1 MTLTPEATDAQLT
14 AWRDAAAHGGLPS
27 PERSRWQV
35 LRAGCVGLWEFDAA
49 EYWFADGRAQF
60 VGANQSGKSTLMAL
74 TTLIMLSGSLDRQYI
89 DTFGQSDKSFRYYV
103 EPTDDARDRREATG
117 SAHRGWAWVEYGRL
131 GEDGPE
137 FFTTLLYAQAK
148 RGVSQLDPVWIICR
162 GTARV
167 RDGLTL
173 AVGSSAVEPKELG
186 GVEGLEVM
194 RSGKRY
200 AARIATD
207 LFGFS
212 DDDRFATVLE
222 MLKVLRTP
230 HLGQKL
236 NPDWF
241 TEQIRMSLPAV
252 AESEVD
258 KLADGWQQL
267 EQLGR
272 DRDHAVAARDAVGV
286 YLARAW
292 RPWADALLRA
302 RADDLL
308 ASDAAVCSALD
319 SASSADVSLA
329 SARAEL
335 TEETGRSDEL
345 EAGVQRARA
354 ALTQLLRSAAYRD
367 AAGRAQNAERM
378 RRDAAA
384 AAVAATTARRH
395 LASTGEALQA
405 AGAAHAEA
413 TGRLDL
419 ARTASSAAVT
429 HAGAALRSSGLD
441 AEGWAA
447 EGDVDRIDAAVA
459 ARRSQ
464 VSALRKLTRAAA
476 TAVGRWQAESGTVNR
491 LREEARAR
499 AAVAEDAATAVT
511 DAVQQLSDDLERWA
525 AGLPAAVPPV
535 ALRDDWVREVVSQTH
550 AVRPREVLGGLLA
563 REWLEPSVG
572 PLTEEIA
579 AVRAEARAAGLRA
592 DEAERSAEKLG
603 EAGDPQPAAPSRWSR
618 RSRPPFPGS
627 DGAPLWRLVDPV
639 DGVPAE
645 VLDHVEAALD
655 AAGLLDSWVTVDGVW
670 SDDRDGAESV
680 VAGAAGLAGGTLG
693 FGAAGAGAP
702 GVGVADVG
710 AVGAGGAGL
719 GSAGAG
725 VAGVGVADPGA
736 VGPGG
741 GAGAAGARA
750 VSVLTAV
757 LQPAEDAG
765 ALGGTVARILGRI
778 GYAAAGEPL
787 GGDLVIAGDGRW
799 RTPIA
804 QGRAGRAAEGAELL
818 GTAARAAARRRQ
830 IAALREQ
837 AATDREAGEELTR
850 RAEELAARSA
860 ALRAAAAEAPGD
872 ADVVAAAISL
882 AAANGERDRAETAH
896 AVAAGKA
903 AAAKGEADAATT
915 AVTGYADEHGLPTSD
930 EQLDAVGTALDSAA
944 LAAGSLRLA
953 LKDQDVA
960 ERAVA
965 SAVTGVEA
973 AEAAQSAA
981 ATAVDEAATA
991 AAKLEAEAGEAE
1003 ASVSLDDRE
1012 QFARS
1017 AELEEQIRELDTSIA
1032 ASRQRGLS
1040 LAAAA
1045 STAQGEAQ
1053 RRQDAVATAIA
1064 DREAAARA
1072 WWIPVDAGIAAAR
1085 GIGNGDHRERTLE
1098 EALAQARAA
1107 VDAVRPPSWPDNA
1120 GDRDRRVDTALQRA
1134 LRGAM
1139 TELQTLLEASGGR
1152 SVIVSEADEAHPLPA
1167 ITLVVDAAGT
1177 PLDPPGAVERLDQAV
1192 AELSATHDEKLHQ
1205 MYAELL
1211 SSTFIDHLAD
1221 RMTRVVTLLTTVN
1234 EVLLRHP
1241 TGANKTVLQIRRR
1254 PAEGQQHGFN
1264 LLRAL
1269 EEGRIESD
1277 SAQEQIRLFLGDRLR
1292 EAQDSGVIGTDEWVK
1307 HLTGLLDY
1315 RAWFDCVCY
1324 YRVEGGDWKP
1334 LTKQVHGVDSGG
1346 GKVVTLLQPLLA
1358 TLVAL
1363 YSRSADAPRPL
1374 WLDEAFEGVDPANRA
1389 TMLRL
1394 LVDFDL
1400 DFLLAGPA
1408 PLVAAAQ
1415 VPSAAVWT
1423 VSRAPAPLAGVDLS
1437 LMLWAG
1443 RTLEAVPVADVAA
1456 TVLAP
1461 RRPVDDPDRPDL
1473 FADLT
1478 QGAGGGSSI

>member
-162 GTARV
+162 GAARV

-173 AVGSSAVEPKELG
+173 AVGSSAVEPKELA
-186 GVEGLEVM
+186 GVDGLEVM

-308 ASDAAVCSALD
+308 ASDQAVSAAVAA
-319 SASSADVSLA
+319 ASSAELALA

-335 TEETGRSDEL
+335 TAETGRGDEL

-367 AAGRAQNAERM
+367 ATGRAQNAERM

-384 AAVAATTARRH
+384 AEVTLSTARRN
-395 LASTGEALQA
+395 LASTGVALEAA
-405 AGAAHAEA
+405 AAAHSEA

-419 ARTASSAAVT
+419 ARAASAAAVT
-429 HAGAALRSSGLD
+429 HVGAALRGAGLD
-441 AEGWAA
+441 AQAQRWAA
-447 EGDVDRIDAAVA
+447 DGDVDRIDAAVA

-476 TAVGRWQAESGTVNR
+476 TAVGRWQAESATAAR
-491 LREEARAR
+491 LGEESRAR
-499 AAVAEDAATAVT
+499 SAVAAEAATTVT

-525 AGLPAAVPPV
+525 VGLPAAVPPV

-550 AVRPREVLGGLLA
+550 AVRPREVLAGLLA

-579 AVRAEARAAGLRA
+579 NVRAEARAAAVRA
-592 DEAERSAEKLG
+592 DEADREAARLG
-603 EAGDPQPAAPSRWSR
+603 QAGDPHPSGPMRWSR
-618 RSRPPFPGS
+618 RERPSFPGAH
-627 DGAPLWRLVDPV
+627 GAPLWRLVDPV

-655 AAGLLDSWVTVDGVW
+655 AAGLLDAWVTADGVW
-670 SDDRDGAESV
+670 SDERDGAETV
-680 VAGAAGLAGGTLG
+680 V
-693 FGAAGAGAP
+693 
-702 GVGVADVG
+702 VG
-710 AVGAGGAGL
+710 AE
-719 GSAGAG
+719 G
-725 VAGVGVADPGA
+725 VP
-736 VGPGG
+736 
-741 GAGAAGARA
+741 A
-750 VSVLTAV
+750 VSGPLSSV

-765 ALGGTVARILGRI
+765 ALGGTVAGILRHI
-778 GYAAAGEPL
+778 GYAGP
-787 GGDLVIAGDGRW
+787 GRPMSGDLVIAGDGRW

-804 QGRAGRAAEGAELL
+804 GGRAGRAVEGAELL

-837 AATDREAGEELTR
+837 AAADREAGEELTR

-882 AAANGERDRAETAH
+882 AAATGERDRAETAH
-896 AVAAGKA
+896 AKAAGKA
-903 AAAKGEADAATT
+903 SEAKGEADAATT
-915 AVTGYADEHGLPTSD
+915 AVTGYADEHGLPTTD

-965 SAVTGVEA
+965 SAVTGVES
-973 AEAAQSAA
+973 AEAARTAA
-981 ATAVDEAATA
+981 ADAVDEAAVT
-991 AAKLEAEAGEAE
+991 AAKLDAEAGEAE

-1017 AELEEQIRELDTSIA
+1017 AELEERIRELDTSIA
-1032 ASRQRGLS
+1032 AGRQRGLS

-1053 RRQDAVATAIA
+1053 RRQDAVTAA
-1064 DREAAARA
+1064 VAAREAAARA
-1072 WWIPVDAGIAAAR
+1072 WWVPVDAGIALAR
-1085 GIGNGDHRERTLE
+1085 GIGDGDAGRTLE
-1098 EALAQARAA
+1098 EALAQARVA
-1107 VDAVRPPSWPDNA
+1107 VETVRPPSWPENA

-1241 TGANKTVLQIRRR
+1241 TGANRTVLQIRRR

-1324 YRVEGGDWKP
+1324 YRVEGGDFKP

-1478 QGAGGGSSI
+1478 AAEPQGAGGGSST

>member
-117 SAHRGWAWVEYGRL
+117 STHRGWAWVEYGRL
-131 GEDGPE
+131 GDDGPE

-162 GTARV
+162 GAARV

-173 AVGSSAVEPKELG
+173 AVGSSAVEPKELA
-186 GVEGLEVM
+186 GVDGLEVM
-194 RSGKRY
+194 RSGKKY

-308 ASDAAVCSALD
+308 AADAGLATAVVAAGEAEVAL
-319 SASSADVSLA
+319 AG
-329 SARAEL
+329 ARAAL

-345 EAGVQRARA
+345 EGGVQRARA

-367 AAGRAQNAERM
+367 ATGRAQNAERM

-384 AAVAATTARRH
+384 AAVAEAAARRN
-395 LASTGEALQA
+395 LASTEKALEA
-405 AGAAHAEA
+405 AGTAHSEA

-419 ARTASSAAVT
+419 ARTASSAAIG
-429 HAGAALRSSGLD
+429 HAGAALGDAGLGEQ
-441 AEGWAA
+441 ATAWATD
-447 EGDVDRIDAAVA
+447 GDVDRIDAAVA
-459 ARRSQ
+459 ARRAQ
-464 VSALRKLTRAAA
+464 VSALRRLTRAAA
-476 TAVGRWQAESGTVNR
+476 VAVGRWQAESATVSR
-491 LREEARAR
+491 LRDEARAR
-499 AAVAEDAATAVT
+499 SAVAGDAATAVT

-525 AGLPAAVPPV
+525 VGLPAAVPPV

-579 AVRAEARAAGLRA
+579 TVRAEARAAALRA
-592 DEAERSAEKLG
+592 DEADREAEKLG
-603 EAGDPQPAAPSRWSR
+603 EAGDPEPVPPARWSR
-618 RSRPPFPGS
+618 RSRPAFPGAG
-627 DGAPLWRLVDPV
+627 GAPLWRLVDPV
-639 DGVPAE
+639 DGMAGE

-655 AAGLLDSWVTVDGVW
+655 AAGLLDAWVTSDGVW
-670 SDDRDGAESV
+670 SGERDGAETV
-680 VAGAAGLAGGTLG
+680 VAGS
-693 FGAAGAGAP
+693 
-702 GVGVADVG
+702 
-710 AVGAGGAGL
+710 

-725 VAGVGVADPGA
+725 GA
-736 VGPGG
+736 VL
-741 GAGAAGARA
+741 A
-750 VSVLTAV
+750 SV

-765 ALGGTVARILGRI
+765 ALGGTVAAILGRI

-787 GGDLVIAGDGRW
+787 SGALVIAGDGRW

-804 QGRAGRAAEGAELL
+804 QGRAGRAVEGAELL

-837 AATDREAGEELTR
+837 AAADREAGEELSR

-872 ADVVAAAISL
+872 TDVVAAAISL
-882 AAANGERDRAETAH
+882 AVANGERDRAETAH
-896 AVAAGKA
+896 AVAADKA
-903 AAAKGEADAATT
+903 SAAKSEADAATT

-973 AEAAQSAA
+973 AEAAQGA
-981 ATAVDEAATA
+981 ATRAVEEAAIA
-991 AAKLEAEAGEAE
+991 AAKLDAEAGEAE

-1053 RRQDAVATAIA
+1053 RRQDAVTAA
-1064 DREAAARA
+1064 VAGREAAARA
-1072 WWIPVDAGIAAAR
+1072 WWVPVDAGIARAR
-1085 GIGNGDHRERTLE
+1085 GIGDRPERALE
-1098 EALAQARAA
+1098 DALGQARAV
-1107 VDAVRPPSWPDNA
+1107 VDGVRPPSWPDNA

-1152 SVIVSEADEAHPLPA
+1152 SVIVSEADEEQPLPA

-1478 QGAGGGSSI
+1478 EAGAAAQSAGGGSST

>member
-117 SAHRGWAWVEYGRL
+117 STHRGWAWVEYGRQ

-162 GTARV
+162 GRARV

-173 AVGSSAVEPKELG
+173 AVGSSAVEPKELA

-200 AARIATD
+200 AARVATD

-308 ASDAAVCSALD
+308 ASDQAVAAAVSA
-319 SASSADVSLA
+319 AEAAEVSLA
-329 SARAEL
+329 SARTEL
-335 TEETGRSDEL
+335 TGETGRSDEL

-384 AAVAATTARRH
+384 AAVASATARRH
-395 LASTGEALQA
+395 LASTDLALEA
-405 AGAAHAEA
+405 AGAAHSEA

-419 ARTASSAAVT
+419 ARAASSAAVT
-429 HAGAALRSSGLD
+429 RAGAALRGSGMD
-441 AEGWAA
+441 AQAEEWATD
-447 EGDVDRIDAAVA
+447 GDVDRIDAAVA

-464 VSALRKLTRAAA
+464 VSALRKLSRAAA
-476 TAVGRWQAESGTVNR
+476 VAVGRWQAESATAAR
-491 LREEARAR
+491 LREESRSRAEV
-499 AAVAEDAATAVT
+499 AADAATAVT
-511 DAVQQLSDDLERWA
+511 DAVQQLSDELERWA
-525 AGLPAAVPPV
+525 VALPAAVPPV
-535 ALRDDWVREVVSQTH
+535 ALRDDWVREVVAQTH
-550 AVRPREVLGGLLA
+550 AVRPREVLGGLLT

-579 AVRAEARAAGLRA
+579 TVRAEARQAALRA
-592 DEAERSAEKLG
+592 DQADREAEKLG
-603 EAGDPQPAAPSRWSR
+603 EAGDPQPEGPSRWSR
-618 RSRPPFPGS
+618 RSRPSFPGP

-639 DGVPAE
+639 EGVPAE
-645 VLDHVEAALD
+645 VLDHVEAALA
-655 AAGLLDSWVTVDGVW
+655 AAGLLDAWVTPDGEW
-670 SDDRDGAESV
+670 RGDRDGAETV
-680 VAGAAGLAGGTLG
+680 VTGQ
-693 FGAAGAGAP
+693 
-702 GVGVADVG
+702 
-710 AVGAGGAGL
+710 AGGA
-719 GSAGAG
+719 A
-725 VAGVGVADPGA
+725 VALA
-736 VGPGG
+736 
-741 GAGAAGARA
+741 
-750 VSVLTAV
+750 SV

-765 ALGGTVARILGRI
+765 ELGGTIARILRRI
-778 GYAAAGEPL
+778 GYVAAGEPL
-787 GGDLVIAGDGRW
+787 SGEFVIAGDGRW

-804 QGRAGRAAEGAELL
+804 HGRAGRAAEGAELL

-837 AATDREAGEELTR
+837 AAADREAGEELTR

-860 ALRAAAAEAPGD
+860 ALRAAAAGAPGD

-882 AAANGERDRAETAH
+882 AVANGERDRAETAH
-896 AVAAGKA
+896 ALAGDKA
-903 AAAKGEADAATT
+903 AAAKGSADEATT

-944 LAAGSLRLA
+944 LAAGALRLA

-973 AEAAQSAA
+973 AETARNAASRAA
-981 ATAVDEAATA
+981 DEASAA
-991 AAKLEAEAGEAE
+991 AAKLDAEAGEAE

-1017 AELEEQIRELDTSIA
+1017 AELDEQIRELDTSIA

-1053 RRQDAVATAIA
+1053 RRQDAVTAAIA
-1064 DREAAARA
+1064 GREAAAGA
-1072 WWIPVDAGIAAAR
+1072 WWVPVDAGIARAR
-1085 GIGNGDHRERTLE
+1085 GVGDRPERTLDD
-1098 EALAQARAA
+1098 ALAQARAV
-1107 VDAVRPPSWPDNA
+1107 VDVVRPPSWPDNA

-1152 SVIVSEADEAHPLPA
+1152 SVIVSEADEGHPLPA

-1192 AELSATHDEKLHQ
+1192 SELSATHDEKLHQ

-1221 RMTRVVTLLTTVN
+1221 RMTRVVTLLATVN

-1461 RRPVDDPDRPDL
+1461 RRPADDPDRPDL

-1478 QGAGGGSSI
+1478 APAQPAEGASST